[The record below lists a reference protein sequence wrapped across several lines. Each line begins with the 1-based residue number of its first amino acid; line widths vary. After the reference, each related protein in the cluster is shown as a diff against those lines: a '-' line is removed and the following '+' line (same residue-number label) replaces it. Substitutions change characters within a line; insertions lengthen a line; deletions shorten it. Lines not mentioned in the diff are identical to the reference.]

1 MFGMTEMWHFK
12 QCGFNNAAGVNYST
26 RVKYSYNTVCTV
38 PVRINVSALNVMQHL
53 QMSCDFVDADE
64 TFFCCVKA
72 QATRA
77 FEVEPGQYWQ

>member
-53 QMSCDFVDADE
+53 QMFCNFVDANE
-64 TFFCCVKA
+64 TFFLLC
-72 QATRA
+72 QSSSYSS
-77 FEVEPGQYWQ
+77 F